1 MKGEEKGRSSEG
13 RKDYFS
19 KGLEVGLVWVCVG
32 GGRSVYGVLERWRSI
47 GESRWRRGV
56 RVGVGKVSKDS
67 IIVKFVSYVK
77 EFKIYL
83 RVNGELLKGVK

>member
-1 MKGEEKGRSSEG
+1 MEKG
-13 RKDYFS
+13 S
-19 KGLEVGLVWVCVG
+19 KSW
-32 GGRSVYGVLERWRSI
+32 
-47 GESRWRRGV
+47 
-56 RVGVGKVSKDS
+56 GVGKVSKDS